1 MNPIERSETSI
12 YSAQKICLVREVRP
26 ELHAIV
32 FIERKSRVG
41 KRHKQF
47 GLIRHWMMG
56 CQRSRELRMFP
67 NGVIIVARWRAT
79 VGMVALAKMES
90 TIHSAVLDAAAS
102 IFRKG
107 LSHYR

>member
-1 MNPIERSETSI
+1 MRGM
-12 YSAQKICLVREVRP
+12 RP
-26 ELHAIV
+26 KPHAIV
-32 FIERKSRVG
+32 FIERGNRVR
-41 KRHKQF
+41 KHHKQF
-47 GLIRHWMMG
+47 ELIRMG
-56 CQRSRELRMFP
+56 CQRNRELRMFQ

-102 IFRKG
+102 IFRKV

>member
-1 MNPIERSETSI
+1 VSENTISNF
-12 YSAQKICLVREVRP
+12 E
-26 ELHAIV
+26 
-32 FIERKSRVG
+32 
-41 KRHKQF
+41 
-47 GLIRHWMMG
+47 LIRSKMMG
-56 CQRSRELRMFP
+56 CQRNRELRMFQ

-102 IFRKG
+102 IFRKV

>member
-1 MNPIERSETSI
+1 
-12 YSAQKICLVREVRP
+12 
-26 ELHAIV
+26 
-32 FIERKSRVG
+32 
-41 KRHKQF
+41 
-47 GLIRHWMMG
+47 MMG
-56 CQRSRELRMFP
+56 CQKDREQRMFP

-102 IFRKG
+102 IFRKV

>member
-1 MNPIERSETSI
+1 
-12 YSAQKICLVREVRP
+12 
-26 ELHAIV
+26 
-32 FIERKSRVG
+32 
-41 KRHKQF
+41 
-47 GLIRHWMMG
+47 
-56 CQRSRELRMFP
+56 MFQ

-102 IFRKG
+102 IFRKV